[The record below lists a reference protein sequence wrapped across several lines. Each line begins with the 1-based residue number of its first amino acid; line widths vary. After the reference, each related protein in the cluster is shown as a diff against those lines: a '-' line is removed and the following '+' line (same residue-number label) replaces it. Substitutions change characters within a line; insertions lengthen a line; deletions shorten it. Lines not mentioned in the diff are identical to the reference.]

1 MNGSDYKNLLSQ
13 AIITTLENLAF
24 IQLIESETAPAAE
37 NGGVQEHSS
46 AAREENG
53 EDYLQDML
61 SVYLPVKS
69 RYGVII
75 MSASKA
81 ILKETARNIFAL
93 EPEAPV
99 SEDMLNDTVSE
110 LLNTVS
116 GQFMRSV
123 TPKDEFYELG
133 LPVIGSFEM
142 NEIGKEA
149 VNCAFETEYGD
160 KLFISYMIL

>member
-1 MNGSDYKNLLSQ
+1 MNGNDYKNLLSQ
-13 AIITTLENLAF
+13 TIITTLEDLAF
-24 IQLIESETAPAAE
+24 IQLIESGAVR
-37 NGGVQEHSS
+37 G
-46 AAREENG
+46 ARDATGEGAG

-93 EPEAPV
+93 DPEAPV
-99 SEDMLNDTVSE
+99 SEDMINDTIAE

-116 GQFMRSV
+116 GQFMRAV

-133 LPVIGSFEM
+133 LPVIGFFEM
-142 NEIGKEA
+142 KEIGKETID
-149 VNCAFETEYGD
+149 CAFENEYGD
-160 KLFISYMIL
+160 KLFISYILL

>member
-1 MNGSDYKNLLSQ
+1 MNGNDYKNLLSQ
-13 AIITTLENLAF
+13 AIITTIEDLAF
-24 IQLIESETAPAAE
+24 IQLIESEAVRGAGDAA
-37 NGGVQEHSS
+37 GAG
-46 AAREENG
+46 AG

-93 EPEAPV
+93 DPDAPV
-99 SEDMLNDTVSE
+99 SEDMVNDTIAE

-116 GQFMRSV
+116 GQFMRAI

-149 VNCAFETEYGD
+149 VDCAFETENGD
-160 KLFISYMIL
+160 KLFISYAFL

>member
-1 MNGSDYKNLLSQ
+1 MNGNDYKNLLSQ
-13 AIITTLENLAF
+13 AIITTIEDLAF
-24 IQLIESETAPAAE
+24 IQLIESGAVRDAGAAAE
-37 NGGVQEHSS
+37 TGAN
-46 AAREENG
+46 N
-53 EDYLQDML
+53 DYLQDML

-75 MSASKA
+75 MSASKS

-93 EPEAPV
+93 DPEAPV
-99 SEDMLNDTVSE
+99 GEDMVNDTIAE

-116 GQFMRSV
+116 GQFMRAI

-142 NEIGKEA
+142 KEIVKEA
-149 VNCAFETEYGD
+149 VNCAFETENGD
-160 KLFISYMIL
+160 KLFISYAFL